1 MTYNKLDMFRNVLV
15 YLQDRMKE
23 NTTKGGGV
31 ILVAAAFKFLPT
43 DVASALVDLL
53 PTLIGILLILIPDN
67 NGTVNPPTDPPNNEP
82 PIL

>member
-1 MTYNKLDMFRNVLV
+1 MTHEKLDMFRKVLV

-43 DVASALVDLL
+43 DVATALVDIL
-53 PTLIGILLILIPDN
+53 PTVIGILLILIPDS
-67 NGTVNPPTDPPNNEP
+67 TTENPSTDPPNKEP